1 MKQATTPASAKPSK
15 AAAKPVATGGRAKGT
30 RRRTVRQ
37 DGPDPIDVHVG
48 ARMHERR
55 VMLGMSLTA
64 LAGKLGIT
72 FQQVQKYERGANRVS
87 ASCLFRAAQALDVPV
102 SFFFDGYGDGAA
114 PPHLDD
120 QGDGRTVLA
129 LSRRIAAL
137 DPETRTRVAALV
149 GAIAKVGA

>member
-1 MKQATTPASAKPSK
+1 
-15 AAAKPVATGGRAKGT
+15 
-30 RRRTVRQ
+30 
-37 DGPDPIDVHVG
+37 
-48 ARMHERR
+48 
-55 VMLGMSLTA
+55 MLGMSLTS

-102 SFFFDGYGDGAA
+102 SFFFDGYGDGGA

-149 GAIAKVGA
+149 GAIAKVGG